1 MPSSLVVDQSPPPTA
16 AAQVDMMIQP
26 GHELRLRNRHLHRR
40 QKDDEDDEGSSTRGG
55 AADKTKTADDEK
67 ETKSSDEEGDEDDDT
82 KSSKTVAPT
91 KTLSEDPDDIATR
104 SLSVAPSASP
114 TESEEPDEDTPL
126 PEPFDGTPSTD
137 FVSVG
142 GDESCP
148 NYVSALLNSE
158 TFKDCYPLS
167 MMLFTSSSFFD
178 AKRQLTSLVRV
189 LDAACDAEVESC
201 ATFMST
207 AAQNLTAEENCKEEY
222 DDGVRHVMD
231 AYKGLMNY
239 QVVYTATCLEDP
251 DTDMYCFANA
261 VTNSS
266 NSSDTYVYSL
276 PYDLELPGS
285 STPTCNWCNKETMG
299 IFHAASANR
308 DLLISN
314 TYEEAARQFNNLCDV
329 DYVNGTLP
337 EAVESSGPFIFPP
350 RLFMT
355 GTLLAA
361 GAVGWFW

>member
-1 MPSSLVVDQSPPPTA
+1 
-16 AAQVDMMIQP
+16 
-26 GHELRLRNRHLHRR
+26 
-40 QKDDEDDEGSSTRGG
+40 
-55 AADKTKTADDEK
+55 
-67 ETKSSDEEGDEDDDT
+67 
-82 KSSKTVAPT
+82 
-91 KTLSEDPDDIATR
+91 
-104 SLSVAPSASP
+104 
-114 TESEEPDEDTPL
+114 
-126 PEPFDGTPSTD
+126 
-137 FVSVG
+137 
-142 GDESCP
+142 
-148 NYVSALLNSE
+148 
-158 TFKDCYPLS
+158 
-167 MMLFTSSSFFD
+167 
-178 AKRQLTSLVRV
+178 
-189 LDAACDAEVESC
+189 
-201 ATFMST
+201 MST